1 MGFKNYRLFG
11 TKKKNRE
18 STEKHEQIFL
28 IDRFFDLSPDLI
40 CICSLDGFF
49 EKINS
54 RFEQK
59 LGFSK
64 EEIIGKSYDEFIH
77 PEDTHKAHSY
87 WKGNLNQGTRSQF
100 EVRLLSKGGD
110 EKWFLWCLENSK
122 DTKQVY
128 SVIKDISSQKEKET
142 NLLLEIERLRK
153 SQGMVKL
160 GYWSRNLEKP
170 NVEWSPETYEIFGQE
185 KKNFIPL
192 VSNIEDCCHPEDKPI
207 FRNAL
212 SGNFLLN
219 GENSFVHRIITA
231 NGQTKWLF
239 HKINR
244 REGDNGVLATIE
256 GIVQDITSLKL
267 VEKELWI
274 SNERFGLV
282 IKASNELIW
291 EWDFET
297 NSVFRSN
304 RFEKNIS
311 YLSKEKKSKTNSWFS
326 KIYPEDIDGVWTS
339 LEGAINDPSVDY
351 WQMHYRI
358 INRGFEVSYLVD
370 RCVFLRNEKK
380 EIIRAVGAVQD
391 VSSSQKC
398 METINAQNNKLR
410 RIAWMHSHIL
420 RAPLTRIMSLVLDL
434 KEQEYVAANDNYYNN
449 VLEACQ
455 EMDSVI
461 RKIAIESEII
471 KIKD

>member
-1 MGFKNYRLFG
+1 M
-11 TKKKNRE
+11 
-18 STEKHEQIFL
+18 
-28 IDRFFDLSPDLI
+28 
-40 CICSLDGFF
+40 
-49 EKINS
+49 
-54 RFEQK
+54 
-59 LGFSK
+59 
-64 EEIIGKSYDEFIH
+64 
-77 PEDTHKAHSY
+77 
-87 WKGNLNQGTRSQF
+87 
-100 EVRLLSKGGD
+100 
-110 EKWFLWCLENSK
+110 
-122 DTKQVY
+122 
-128 SVIKDISSQKEKET
+128 
-142 NLLLEIERLRK
+142 
-153 SQGMVKL
+153 
-160 GYWSRNLEKP
+160 
-170 NVEWSPETYEIFGQE
+170 
-185 KKNFIPL
+185 
-192 VSNIEDCCHPEDKPI
+192 
-207 FRNAL
+207 
-212 SGNFLLN
+212 
-219 GENSFVHRIITA
+219 
-231 NGQTKWLF
+231 
-239 HKINR
+239 
-244 REGDNGVLATIE
+244 
-256 GIVQDITSLKL
+256 
-267 VEKELWI
+267 
-274 SNERFGLV
+274 
-282 IKASNELIW
+282 IW

-351 WQMHYRI
+351 WQMHYII